1 MGTRNEKNLDEVF
14 HALADTTRRKI
25 LRMIADR
32 EYKVTELAKPFDMS
46 LNAISKHLK
55 VLERA
60 GLLNRTVDGR
70 VHRCAM
76 NHEPLHKAADEI
88 EYYKK
93 FWESRLDDL
102 EKFLHEASQNK
113 ESKKLK

>member
-1 MGTRNEKNLDEVF
+1 MTLKSEMALDLIF
-14 HALADTTRRKI
+14 HALSDSTRRKI
-25 LRMIADR
+25 LKMIVVR
-32 EYKVTELAKPFDMS
+32 EYKVTELAEPFKMS

-60 GLLNRTVDGR
+60 GLLNRTIDGR

-76 NHEPLHKAADEI
+76 NYEPMYKVANEI

-93 FWESRLDDL
+93 FWESRLDEL
-102 EKFLHEASQNK
+102 EKYLHAATK
-113 ESKKLK
+113 IDKLKMD

>member
-1 MGTRNEKNLDEVF
+1 MSSRDEKYLDEVF

-25 LRMIADR
+25 LRMIVDR
-32 EYKVTELAKPFDMS
+32 EYKLTELAEPFDMS

-76 NHEPLHKAADEI
+76 NHEPLHKVVDEI

-102 EKFLHEASQNK
+102 EKFLHEASQTK
-113 ESKKLK
+113 ETKKLK